1 MHALHGTRRQSDNN
15 MRTALLA
22 SNLRK
27 LNTALQPRNLR
38 RLVQFLVSENN
49 VAISLRINP
58 IIATALLLGPS
69 SGSEQISSTPLSMK
83 IYDSRFREVKQFKV

>member
-1 MHALHGTRRQSDNN
+1 MVAEV
-15 MRTALLA
+15 
-22 SNLRK
+22 

-58 IIATALLLGPS
+58 IIATVLLLGPS
-69 SGSEQISSTPLSMK
+69 SGSEQITSTSLAMK
-83 IYDSRFREVKQFKV
+83 RYDSHFREVKQFKGLAGLLLGSGSGS